1 MRDKVRVLTEDDLLQ
16 VLSWRNH
23 PDVRRFMY
31 STHEISLE
39 EHRNWFLSNQKSN
52 RHILLI
58 YEQDDKAS
66 GFIKFT
72 PGADGSVC
80 DWGFYLAPESP
91 KGTGIRLG
99 VTALEYA
106 FNGLGVNK
114 VIGEALAFNDKSIR
128 FHKRLGFEEE
138 ARLKAYHFDGEKYND
153 VVRFG
158 LMRKDW
164 HPEKVK

>member
-1 MRDKVRVLTEDDLLQ
+1 MTDKVRALTDEDLLQ
-16 VLSWRNH
+16 VLNWRNH
-23 PDVRRFMY
+23 VDVRRFMY
-31 STHEISLE
+31 STHEISWE
-39 EHRNWFLSNQKSN
+39 EHRNWFLSNQQSN

-72 PGADGSVC
+72 PSADASVC

-91 KGTGIRLG
+91 KGTGARLG
-99 VTALEYA
+99 IAALNYA
-106 FNGLGVNK
+106 FNRLSFRK
-114 VIGEALAFNDKSIR
+114 IIGEALAFNDKSIR

-138 ARLKAYHFDGEKYND
+138 ARLKEHHFDGENYHD
-153 VVRFG
+153 VIRFS
-158 LMRKDW
+158 LMKKDW